1 MKKMS
6 QKGWKTHEPYDDS
19 IIIPEPTMLKYAID
33 LLLDNN
39 IHTVQSLL
47 EDISVDLALN
57 SDEIEFLL
65 GLEKGK
71 LAIPDTTISNIKPK
85 LKV

>member
-1 MKKMS
+1 MS
-6 QKGWKTHEPYDDS
+6 EKLYDDS